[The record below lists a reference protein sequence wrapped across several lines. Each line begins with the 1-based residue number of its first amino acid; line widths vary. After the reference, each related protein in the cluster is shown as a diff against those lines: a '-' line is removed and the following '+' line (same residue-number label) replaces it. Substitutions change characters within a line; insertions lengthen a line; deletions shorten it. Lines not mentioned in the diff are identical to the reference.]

1 MDRLGNEPLEKKK
14 RLTLHPEQLRKSL
27 EDTIKYTCERCGFTC
42 AKCKMVKLKTA
53 FSSSRWEK
61 RYSQPCLCL
70 TCEAEVP
77 MFTCHQCKVSQPRH
91 AFGESMW
98 RHRNDQN
105 CVVCLTCQAA
115 AAAVTCHL
123 CNVSLPRQAFGDSM
137 WTNRNRQQCV
147 CLTCARPQC
156 TGPQCS
162 TCKVCRDPN
171 CPKGKKCQRQVTE
184 LNHKQ
189 RPTSF
194 QEVQAYLCSKCKPI
208 TCRCGKQLP
217 KKMQKKAL
225 QEARQYICPDCQ
237 TKDLRE
243 RDRKRKVF

>member
-1 MDRLGNEPLEKKK
+1 MDHIGDEPLCKKK
-14 RLTLHPEQLRKSL
+14 PLTLHPEQLPKSL
-27 EDTIKYTCERCGFTC
+27 ENIVKHICERCGFTC
-42 AKCKMVKLKTA
+42 AKCKMLKLKKD
-53 FSSSRWEK
+53 FSNSGWK
-61 RYSQPCLCL
+61 NRYLRPCVC
-70 TCEAEVP
+70 
-77 MFTCHQCKVSQPRH
+77 FTCQAEEPTFPCHRCNVSLPRE
-91 AFGESMW
+91 AFEESMW
-98 RHRNDQN
+98 HNRSTQN
-105 CVVCLTCQAA
+105 CVCLTCQAA
-115 AAAVTCHL
+115 EPVFTCHL
-123 CNVSLPRQAFGDSM
+123 CNVSKPRQAFGDSM
-137 WTNRNRQQCV
+137 WRNRYCQRCV

-162 TCKVCRDPN
+162 TCKVCRDPD

-184 LNHKQ
+184 LHHKQ

-225 QEARQYICPDCQ
+225 QEDRQYTCPDCQ

>member
-1 MDRLGNEPLEKKK
+1 MDRLGNEPLGKKK

-61 RYSQPCLCL
+61 RYGRPCLCL

-98 RHRNDQN
+98 
-105 CVVCLTCQAA
+105 A
-115 AAAVTCHL
+115 
-123 CNVSLPRQAFGDSM
+123 
-137 WTNRNRQQCV
+137 NRNRQQCV

-162 TCKVCRDPN
+162 TCKVCRDPD

-184 LNHKQ
+184 LHHKQ

>member
-98 RHRNDQN
+98 
-105 CVVCLTCQAA
+105 A
-115 AAAVTCHL
+115 
-123 CNVSLPRQAFGDSM
+123 
-137 WTNRNRQQCV
+137 NRNRQQCV

-162 TCKVCRDPN
+162 TCKVCRDPD

-184 LNHKQ
+184 LHHKQ

>member
-1 MDRLGNEPLEKKK
+1 MGRLGNEPLGKKK

-61 RYSQPCLCL
+61 RYSRPCLCL

-77 MFTCHQCKVSQPRH
+77 MFTCH
-91 AFGESMW
+91 
-98 RHRNDQN
+98 
-105 CVVCLTCQAA
+105 
-115 AAAVTCHL
+115 L
-123 CNVSLPRQAFGDSM
+123 CNVSLPREAFGDSM
-137 WTNRNRQQCV
+137 WANRNRQQCV

-162 TCKVCRDPN
+162 TCKVCRDPD
-171 CPKGKKCQRQVTE
+171 CPKGKKCQQQVTE
-184 LNHKQ
+184 LHHKQ

>member
-1 MDRLGNEPLEKKK
+1 MDRLGNEPLGKKK

-61 RYSQPCLCL
+61 RYGRPCLCL

-98 RHRNDQN
+98 
-105 CVVCLTCQAA
+105 A
-115 AAAVTCHL
+115 
-123 CNVSLPRQAFGDSM
+123 
-137 WTNRNRQQCV
+137 NRNRQQCV